1 MKNRMQLDIESKP
14 ENIALCRLAVA
25 SFASLV
31 DLTISDLEELKV
43 VVSELV
49 SNAIIHGYKNG
60 PGIIKIKAAYCEE
73 KFFLEIIDAGCGMAD
88 VVQAKEPSFTTAE
101 GRMGL
106 GLSFV
111 ESFMD
116 QVDIESFPGRGT
128 AVKMIKYLRANT
140 DDR

>member
-49 SNAIIHGYKNG
+49 SNAIIHGYKNC

-73 KFFLEIIDAGCGMAD
+73 KFFLEIIDTGCGMAD
-88 VVQAKEPSFTTAE
+88 VVQAKEPSFTTIE

-116 QVDIESFPGRGT
+116 QVDIESFPGHGT
-128 AVKMIKYLRANT
+128 IVKMIKYLRVNT
-140 DDR
+140 DDK